1 MEQNLVGRSVFGYRI
16 TSVIGSGASGTVYQA
31 VKSNALGEYVRAIKH
46 ISFPSLKQYSSVL
59 NSMGGDEAKTNEYFA
74 RSLNTIASEVK
85 LLNALSESGSS
96 HIIRYYE
103 SYLETE
109 GNPLRYHIF
118 ILMEHATPL
127 SEFVRSGSFKV
138 RNVVDMGLQILEG
151 IGTCHKRGVI
161 HRDIKEDNIFV
172 GSDGLFKIGD
182 FGVSKSTQGGAR
194 AESLK
199 GTPNYLAPEVYL
211 GEKSYSKTVDLYS
224 LGIVLYRLLNHERN
238 PFLPAYPNSYSAED
252 EDRAFELRI
261 KGNPV
266 PLPAFGGPEI
276 GKVIATAIS
285 SEQTRFQ
292 DAEGF
297 ARALRNAA
305 AATRGEVLDH
315 DLGLSL
321 SDAHRSYRSASVSA
335 MSSKSAVGIYPS
347 QSSIQGVTH
356 GNKVSAPSG
365 SQPKKERGVW
375 GTAMVV
381 GAVGAVVAVVGLA
394 ATLVVTLLS

>member
-1 MEQNLVGRSVFGYRI
+1 MEQNLVGRSVFGYQI

-74 RSLNTIASEVK
+74 RSLNAIAAEVK
-85 LLNALSESGSS
+85 LLSALSESGSS

-103 SYLETE
+103 SHLEAE
-109 GNPLRYHIF
+109 NNPLCYHIF

-138 RNVVDMGLQILEG
+138 RNVVEMGLQVLEG

-182 FGVSKSTQGGAR
+182 FGVSKSTQGGSR

-211 GEKSYSKTVDLYS
+211 GQKSYSNTVDLYS
-224 LGIVLYRLLNHERN
+224 LGIVMYRLLNHERN

-266 PLPAFGGPEI
+266 PLPAFGGQAI

-285 SEQTRFQ
+285 GEQTRFQ
-292 DAEGF
+292 DAEAF
-297 ARALRNAA
+297 ARALRDAA
-305 AATRGEVLDH
+305 ESTRGEVLDH
-315 DLGLSL
+315 DLGLGMA
-321 SDAHRSYRSASVSA
+321 DAYRNYRSNSI
-335 MSSKSAVGIYPS
+335 SSMRSRKSLGDYSS
-347 QSSIQGVTH
+347 QSSIQIATPGSGVS
-356 GNKVSAPSG
+356 NPID
-365 SQPKKERGVW
+365 QQLKKEHGVW

-381 GAVGAVVAVVGLA
+381 GAVGAIVAVVGLA
-394 ATLVVTLLS
+394 TTLAVTLFS